1 MSKAILFYEP
11 GPAEVQCLEDV
22 TVPAPAP
29 GEVRIRVAAI
39 GLNRSDLIFRSGHH
53 PMKPQ
58 SPSGNGA
65 EAAGVVDSVGP
76 GVTSIAIGEAVC
88 VVPHM
93 DPERGTYGE
102 LINVAADRVM
112 KASPHLTMEE
122 NGAFWASYL
131 TAWGGLIEEG
141 KLAEGD
147 FVIIPAASSSVGLAA
162 IQIAK
167 MVGAVPIAITGSE
180 SKVAAL
186 RDAGAAHVMLSSDT
200 NLAEHIM
207 TITGGVGARVVFDP
221 VGGDQT
227 LVLAAAMARRGIY
240 VLYGVLSGGVTPFPV
255 GPAFEKLLT
264 MTIFRLDFVNR
275 PEELPRAMAFL
286 EQGLACGL
294 LKPVIDSTFPFE
306 EVVQAHHHMA
316 SNRQFGKIVLTV

>member
-1 MSKAILFYEP
+1 MTKVIQFYTP
-11 GPAEVQCLEDV
+11 GGPEVQRIEDMAV
-22 TVPAPAP
+22 SQPGP
-29 GEVRIRVAAI
+29 GEVRIRVTAI

-53 PMKPQ
+53 PMKPP

-65 EAAGVVDSVGP
+65 EASGVVDSVGA
-76 GVTSIAIGEAVC
+76 GVTGFAPGEAVC

-93 DPERGTYGE
+93 NPERGTYGE
-102 LINVAADRVM
+102 LINVAASRVM
-112 KASPHLTMEE
+112 KASPHLSMEE

-141 KLAEGD
+141 NLAEGD
-147 FVIIPAASSSVGLAA
+147 FVVIPAASSSVGLAA

-167 MVGAVPIAITGSE
+167 MLGAVPIAITGSE
-180 SKVAAL
+180 SKIAAL
-186 RDAGAAHVMLSSDT
+186 TAAGASHVLLSSD
-200 NLAEHIM
+200 NDLAAHIM

-221 VGGDQT
+221 VGGEQT
-227 LVLAAAMARRGIY
+227 MVLASAMAKRGIY
-240 VLYGVLSGGVTPFPV
+240 VLYGVMSGGVTPFPI

-275 PEELPRAMAFL
+275 PEELPRALAFL
-286 EQGLACGL
+286 EEGLARGQ
-294 LKPVIDSTFPFE
+294 LKPVIDSTFPFD
-306 EVVQAHHHMA
+306 EVVKAHQHME

>member
-1 MSKAILFYEP
+1 MTKVIQFYESGEP
-11 GPAEVQCLEDV
+11 EVQRIEDV
-22 TVPAPAP
+22 VVSQPGP

-53 PMKPQ
+53 PMKPR

-65 EAAGVVDSVGP
+65 EAAGVVECIGE
-76 GVTSIAIGEAVC
+76 GVTDFTVGEDVC

-93 DPERGTYGE
+93 NPERGTYGE
-102 LINVAADRVM
+102 LINVAASRVM
-112 KASPHLTMEE
+112 KASPHLTLAE

-141 KLAEGD
+141 SLVEGD

-180 SKVAAL
+180 SKIAAL
-186 RDAGAAHVMLSSDT
+186 TDAGATHVLLSSDKE
-200 NLAEHIM
+200 LAAHIM
-207 TITGGVGARVVFDP
+207 TITAGVGARVVFDP
-221 VGGDQT
+221 VGGEQT
-227 LVLAAAMARRGIY
+227 LVLASAMAKRGIY
-240 VLYGVLSGGVTPFPV
+240 VLYGVMSGGVTPFPV
-255 GPAFEKLLT
+255 AAAFEKLLT

-286 EQGLACGL
+286 EQGLVRGQ
-294 LKPVIDSTFPFE
+294 LKPVIDSTFPFD
-306 EVVQAHHHMA
+306 EVVKAHHYMA